1 MFLYIWHLQSLF
13 LFPKGTNMNKT
24 ISVFIYLFNP
34 NAGGGEQ
41 KEGTEMLCPSA
52 NAYVIMNINN
62 GG

>member
-1 MFLYIWHLQSLF
+1 
-13 LFPKGTNMNKT
+13 MNKT

-52 NAYVIMNINN
+52 NAYVIMNIHN